1 MRNRGCKYPENY
13 QGRKEWMSLF
23 FSEQEVPHEEFHS
36 FKLFEIIAFS
46 EYSICLIIL
55 GQDASPGPSSGSW
68 DGKSKFS
75 VIHVT
80 ELIKFFSQKLNLLRS
95 LYLLPIK
102 WELIFISKCFYHSY
116 LWVGCMGFLRQIAL
130 WWAGKDTRA
139 CRKDHLWPGL
149 VQTQRSGLSPK
160 QVAHC

>member
-1 MRNRGCKYPENY
+1 MKNRGCKYPEKY

-23 FSEQEVPHEEFHS
+23 SSEQEVPHEEFHS

-55 GQDASPGPSSGSW
+55 GQDAGPDPSRGSW

-95 LYLLPIK
+95 LYFLPITARAD
-102 WELIFISKCFYHSY
+102 FYFKVFFTISY

-130 WWAGKDTRA
+130 WWAGEDTCS
-139 CRKDHLWPGL
+139 CRKDHL
-149 VQTQRSGLSPK
+149 
-160 QVAHC
+160 

>member
-1 MRNRGCKYPENY
+1 
-13 QGRKEWMSLF
+13 MSLF
-23 FSEQEVPHEEFHS
+23 SSEQEVPHEEFHS

-55 GQDASPGPSSGSW
+55 GQDAGPDPSSGNW

-95 LYLLPIK
+95 LYFLPITARADSHFK
-102 WELIFISKCFYHSY
+102 
-116 LWVGCMGFLRQIAL
+116 VFL
-130 WWAGKDTRA
+130 TY
-139 CRKDHLWPGL
+139 GL
-149 VQTQRSGLSPK
+149 VVWGSCGKSLFDELEKIHVRVAKIIYGLD
-160 QVAHC
+160 

>member
-23 FSEQEVPHEEFHS
+23 SSEQEVPHEEFHS

-55 GQDASPGPSSGSW
+55 GQDGSPGPSSGSW

-95 LYLLPIK
+95 LYFLPITVRADFHFK
-102 WELIFISKCFYHSY
+102 VFLPQ
-116 LWVGCMGFLRQIAL
+116 LPMGWLYGVPA
-130 WWAGKDTRA
+130 AN
-139 CRKDHLWPGL
+139 
-149 VQTQRSGLSPK
+149 RSLMSWKRYMCVPQGSSMAWLSTDP
-160 QVAHC
+160 AIRS

>member
-13 QGRKEWMSLF
+13 QGRKEWKSLF
-23 FSEQEVPHEEFHS
+23 SSEQEVPHEEFHS

-55 GQDASPGPSSGSW
+55 GQDAGPDPSSGSW

-95 LYLLPIK
+95 LYFLPITVRADFDFK
-102 WELIFISKCFYHSY
+102 
-116 LWVGCMGFLRQIAL
+116 VFL
-130 WWAGKDTRA
+130 
-139 CRKDHLWPGL
+139 PSVNYGL
-149 VQTQRSGLSPK
+149 VVWGSCGKSLFDELENKIHVSAARIIYGL
-160 QVAHC
+160 A

>member
-1 MRNRGCKYPENY
+1 MKNRGCKYPENY
-13 QGRKEWMSLF
+13 QGKKEWLSLF
-23 FSEQEVPHEEFHS
+23 SSEQEVPHEEFHS

-55 GQDASPGPSSGSW
+55 GQDAGPDPSSGSW

-95 LYLLPIK
+95 LYFLPITARAD
-102 WELIFISKCFYHSY
+102 FYFK
-116 LWVGCMGFLRQIAL
+116 VFLPSV
-130 WWAGKDTRA
+130 TY
-139 CRKDHLWPGL
+139 GL
-149 VQTQRSGLSPK
+149 VVWGSCGKSLFDELEKIHVRAARIIYGL
-160 QVAHC
+160 A